1 MNSKLLT
8 VVISALALAAFAQQT
23 PTYTDAEAAQ
33 HIGEEATVTGLLASV
48 SKSPKGTTF
57 LNFGARFPR
66 HTFGGVV
73 FARDEA
79 DVGDVKQYEGKE
91 VSVMG
96 RIESSPTDQKPQIV
110 IKRADQLRLATMSNP
125 TPPPTPAPAPA
136 PPAPP
141 PAPSPAP
148 RPAMNAP
155 AGAIPTPA
163 NPPAPAPITDDAP
176 SKIEL
181 GNGWNSPSAGGEMTR
196 KDLARLFG
204 DVATPG
210 TSSRVDETI
219 EVYPGIPILAPLEK
233 VKQFL
238 NLTGATS
245 SKAKVTTPGLPKES
259 LTSWTFNGVFPGGFN
274 RLVIVTDNANQVI
287 SMLAI
292 DSSGRTRVQN
302 ETDMIGYHTYNFV
315 NGGAKAKND
324 LYVKH
329 VLSKNSHDPGVIV
342 VDTLLVDPTDP
353 DPSLPP
359 SRSSKSSTKPK
370 TGKILERSRWF
381 VPVPLAD
388 LILHCV
394 MR

>member
-8 VVISALALAAFAQQT
+8 VVISTLALTALGQQ
-23 PTYTDAEAAQ
+23 PPSYTDTEAAQ

-48 SKSPKGTTF
+48 STSGKGTTF
-57 LNFGARFPR
+57 LNFGARYPR
-66 HTFGGVV
+66 HTFGCVI
-73 FARDEA
+73 FSRNEA

-91 VSVMG
+91 VSVTG
-96 RIESSPTDQKPQIV
+96 RIETSPTDKKPQIV
-110 IKRADQLRLATMSNP
+110 IKSADQLKLATKGPP
-125 TPPPTPAPAPA
+125 TPPTPPPAPAPA
-136 PPAPP
+136 TTTPTPAPP
-141 PAPSPAP
+141 MPAASAPVPAPVRTPAP
-148 RPAMNAP
+148 EPFKPASATRI
-155 AGAIPTPA
+155 A
-163 NPPAPAPITDDAP
+163 
-176 SKIEL
+176 L
-181 GNGWNSPSAGGEMTR
+181 GTGWNSPSAGGEMTR

-204 DVATPG
+204 DVATPA
-210 TSSRVDETI
+210 TSTQVDETI

-233 VKQFL
+233 VKKFL

-245 SKAKVTTPGLPKES
+245 SKAKVSTPGLPKES
-259 LTSWTFNGVFPGGFN
+259 LTSWAFNGVFPGGFN
-274 RLVIVTDNANQVI
+274 RLVIVTDNADQVV

-302 ETDMIGYHTYNFV
+302 ETDAIGYHTYNFI

-359 SRSSKSSTKPK
+359 SRSSKSSSKPK

>member
-8 VVISALALAAFAQQT
+8 VVISAFALAAFGQQT
-23 PTYTDAEAAQ
+23 PSYSDNEAAQ
-33 HIGEEATVTGLLASV
+33 HVGEEATVTGIVASV
-48 SKSPKGTTF
+48 STSSKGTTF

-66 HTFGGVV
+66 HTFGGVI
-73 FARDEA
+73 FSRNEA

-91 VSVMG
+91 VSLTG
-96 RIESSPTDQKPQIV
+96 RIEASPTDKKPQIV
-110 IKRADQLRLATMSNP
+110 IKSADQLKFATKGSSTPP
-125 TPPPTPAPAPA
+125 TPPPAPAPAPTTPTATPPMPPTPAPAPA
-136 PPAPP
+136 RAP
-141 PAPSPAP
+141 
-148 RPAMNAP
+148 
-155 AGAIPTPA
+155 
-163 NPPAPAPITDDAP
+163 NPEP
-176 SKIEL
+176 SKPASATRIAL
-181 GNGWNSPSAGGEMTR
+181 GTGWNSPSAGGEMTR

-210 TSSRVDETI
+210 TSPQVDDTI

-233 VKQFL
+233 VKKFL
-238 NLTGATS
+238 NLSGATS
-245 SKAKVTTPGLPKES
+245 SKAKVMTPGLPKES
-259 LTSWTFNGVFPGGFN
+259 FTSWAFNGVFPGGFN
-274 RLVIVTDNANQVI
+274 RLVIVTDNTDQVV

-302 ETDMIGYHTYNFV
+302 ETDTIGYHTYNFI